1 MEDNRK
7 EQVEALEALKDYNP
21 KVCKALKEVIPEI
34 LGERKEDT
42 QEYLDHIFKG
52 INWELQVVNGTMA
65 LLNEKEE
72 QISKEA
78 LNEIVMQINDA
89 YTSKD
94 DSKLAQVLEEKMLPF
109 VEKLDGYI
117 AKALA

>member
-34 LGERKEDT
+34 TGERKEDT
-42 QEYLDHIFKG
+42 QEYLEHIFKG
-52 INWELQVVNGTMA
+52 INWELQVVNGT
-65 LLNEKEE
+65 LEVLNEKEE
-72 QISKEA
+72 QVSKED
-78 LNEIVMQINDA
+78 LNDIVAQINEA

-94 DSKLAQVLEEKMLPF
+94 SGKLAQLLEEKMLPF
-109 VEKLDGYI
+109 IEKLGGYI
-117 AKALA
+117 DKALV

>member
-21 KVCKALKEVIPEI
+21 KVCTALKEIIPE
-34 LGERKEDT
+34 LKGDKKEDT
-42 QEYLDHIFKG
+42 QEYADHIFRG
-52 INWELQVVNGTMA
+52 VNWELQVINGTLE
-65 LLNEKEE
+65 LLNEKE
-72 QISKEA
+72 QQVTKDA
-78 LNEIVMQINDA
+78 LNEMVTHVNDA
-89 YTSKD
+89 YVSKNEVQ
-94 DSKLAQVLEEKMLPF
+94 LAQVIESELLPF